1 MRGGIDE
8 CDSLLGGLVADRTRL
23 CDIIFPEGDTTT
35 LGFVSVLVRFTVFFE
50 LFNSVGEEAFPSVGV
65 GGVMKVVGAS
75 DKLGGVAGSEVM
87 MRFGATDL
95 NDGVDFVSSSVCI
108 CICGGEA

>member
-1 MRGGIDE
+1 M
-8 CDSLLGGLVADRTRL
+8 ADRTRL

-95 NDGVDFVSSSVCI
+95 NDGVDFVASSVWI